1 MVGEDQGEGE
11 YMSSVLIVDDD
22 RNLCKILG
30 GLLAKSGLGVLYAH
44 DVDSALPIIKE
55 KDLDLILTDLKMP
68 GKSGMDL
75 LTFSKEQKSATP
87 VIMITGYGNVEAA
100 VEAMKKGAYDFV
112 TKPFDERELLS
123 VIEKAL
129 SESKKNRELLSAY
142 FDHESY
148 FIPGLIGNTPAIQQV
163 LKTVQKIAPTDSTV
177 LITGETGVGKE
188 IIARAV
194 HLASRRKEHPFI
206 KVNCAA
212 IPENLL
218 ESELF
223 GYEKGAFTGATT
235 SKPGRFEIAHQGTL
249 FLDEIGEM
257 SPHLQAKL
265 LGVIQD
271 KTIERV
277 GGVKTIKIDIR
288 IVAAT
293 NIDLPSAIQS
303 GKFRSDLFYRLN
315 VVPIHI
321 PPLRERKD
329 DIIPLVDHFLK
340 KYAAQYQ
347 RRAVDV
353 SLDVMAALSGY
364 EWPGNIRELE
374 NMVER
379 MVLMS
384 ETQTLGLTQLPPEV
398 RTPGPSP
405 PTSSFKEK
413 MEDLSRVTEKQMIL
427 DALNKTNQNRTKAA
441 ELLGISRRTLQN
453 KIKEYGL

>member
-1 MVGEDQGEGE
+1 MAVI
-11 YMSSVLIVDDD
+11 LIVDDD
-22 RNLCKILG
+22 RNLCRILKG
-30 GLLAKSGLGVLYAH
+30 ILEKSAFSVLVTH

-55 KDLDLILTDLKMP
+55 KDPDLILTDLKMP

-75 LTFSKEQKSATP
+75 LPLSKAQKPATP
-87 VIMITGYGNVEAA
+87 VIMMTAYGNIEFA
-100 VEAMKKGAYDFV
+100 VEAIKKGAYDFI
-112 TKPFDERELLS
+112 TKPFDEDELLI
-123 VIEKAL
+123 VIQKAL

-142 FDHESY
+142 FDPETY
-148 FIPGLIGNTPAIQQV
+148 FIPGFIGNTPAIQQIF
-163 LKTVQKIAPTDSTV
+163 KIVQKVAPTDSTV

-194 HLASRRKEHPFI
+194 HLASRRKEHPFL

-223 GYEKGAFTGATT
+223 GYEKGAFTGAVT

-271 KTIERV
+271 KALERV
-277 GGVKTIKIDIR
+277 GGMKTIKIDLR
-288 IVAAT
+288 IISAT
-293 NIDLPSAIQS
+293 NIDLQSAVRS
-303 GKFRSDLFYRLN
+303 GKFRADLFYRLD

-329 DIIPLVDHFLK
+329 DLIPLVRHFLK
-340 KYAAQYQ
+340 KFGDLH
-347 RRAVDV
+347 RRRRVDV
-353 SLDVMAALSGY
+353 SLEVMAAFGAY

-374 NMVER
+374 NVVER
-379 MVLMS
+379 MVLLS
-384 ETQTLGLTQLPPEV
+384 ETETLGLNQLPPEIRGV
-398 RTPGPSP
+398 DPAPA
-405 PTSSFKEK
+405 TSSFKEK
-413 MEDLSRVTEKQMIL
+413 IGDISRVTEKQMII
-427 DALNKTNQNRTKAA
+427 DALNKTSQNRTKAA

>member
-1 MVGEDQGEGE
+1 MAVI
-11 YMSSVLIVDDD
+11 LIVDDD
-22 RNLCKILG
+22 RNLCR
-30 GLLAKSGLGVLYAH
+30 VLKAH
-44 DVDSALPIIKE
+44 LERAGWEALVTHNVDSALPVIKG
-55 KDLDLILTDLKMP
+55 KDIDLILTDLKMP

-75 LTFSKEQKSATP
+75 LSLSKEQKPAIP
-87 VIMITGYGNVEAA
+87 VIMITAYGNIESA
-100 VEAMKKGAYDFV
+100 VTAIKKGAYDYI
-112 TKPFDERELLS
+112 TKPYEEEELLR
-123 VIEKAL
+123 VIQKAL
-129 SESKKNRELLSAY
+129 AESQKNRELLSAY
-142 FDHESY
+142 FDHETC
-148 FIPGLIGNTPAIQQV
+148 FIPGFIGNTPAIQQI

-188 IIARAV
+188 IIARAI
-194 HLASRRKEHPFI
+194 HLASRRKEHPFL

-223 GYEKGAFTGATT
+223 GYEKGAFTGAAT

-277 GGVKTIKIDIR
+277 GGVKTIRIDIR
-288 IVAAT
+288 IIAAT
-293 NIDLPSAIQS
+293 HIDLQSAIQS

-321 PPLRERKD
+321 PPLRERTD
-329 DIIPLVDHFLK
+329 DLVPLVNHFLK
-340 KYAAQYQ
+340 KNAAKYQ

-398 RTPGPSP
+398 HTPGPSS

-413 MEDLSRVTEKQMIL
+413 MEDLSRVTEKQLIL
-427 DALNKTNQNRTKAA
+427 DALNKTNQNRTRAA